1 MLQHV
6 KYMGGIV
13 LISLFLWQCKNAH
26 NGVFEEVVHPTDN
39 PTSAEK
45 IALGRQLF
53 FDTRLSRDNS
63 ISCASCHHPELAFT
77 DGKRVSE
84 GVEGRKTERNAPS
97 ILNAGYLQ
105 TVMFDAHLPTLEMQ
119 VIVPIQEHVEMDM
132 EMGALM
138 ERLRQ
143 IPEYQSAARQIFN
156 REFDPWVLT
165 RSIAAFERSL
175 ISDNSRFDQYL
186 YHNDKSAMNKREING
201 WKVFSEK
208 LYCIQCHPAPHFTHF
223 KAENNGLYTDYGSDQ
238 GRFRIHH
245 DSLDMGKFKVPS
257 IRNSVLTAP
266 YMHDGSFETLRDVIE
281 HYSKGGAGHQF
292 QHPII
297 QPFELSE
304 SEIEDLLLF
313 FGALTDT
320 SYMKDFR

>member
-1 MLQHV
+1 MSRFV
-6 KYMGGIV
+6 KYWGGIV
-13 LISLFLWQCKNAH
+13 LISLFLWQCKNAR
-26 NGVFEEVVHPTDN
+26 NGVFEEVVHPVDN
-39 PTSAEK
+39 PTSDEK
-45 IALGRQLF
+45 IALGKKLF

-63 ISCASCHHPELAFT
+63 ISCASCHLPELAFT
-77 DGKRVSE
+77 DGKKVSE

-132 EMGALM
+132 EMGALI

-143 IPEYQSAARQIFN
+143 IPEYQSAARQIFD

-175 ISDNSRFDQYL
+175 ISDHSRFDRYY
-186 YHNDKSAMNKREING
+186 YHNEKSAMNDREING
-201 WKVFSEK
+201 WKLFSEK
-208 LYCIQCHPAPHFTHF
+208 LYCIQCHPVPHFTHF
-223 KAENNGLYTDYGSDQ
+223 KAENNGLYMDYGSDQ

-257 IRNSVLTAP
+257 LRNSVLTAP
-266 YMHDGSFETLRDVIE
+266 YMHDGSFETLREVIL
-281 HYSKGGAGHQF
+281 HYSKGGAGHRL

-297 QPFELSE
+297 QPFQLSE
-304 SEIEDLLLF
+304 SEIDDLVLF